1 MCTKHF
7 IDSYC
12 TSCDELVQGR
22 STEYP
27 CRPKYRGERIG
38 QCAGG
43 IETKTV
49 TEAVLC
55 KNCERKQRKME
66 KKKEKDKAKAKG
78 KEKEKEKEKKQK
90 CSGCA
95 SAAGEMPSVNE
106 EEQPLTTGS

>member
-1 MCTKHF
+1 MCIKHF

-12 TSCDELVQGR
+12 TSCDDLVQGR

-55 KNCERKQRKME
+55 QNCEKKQRKME
-66 KKKEKDKAKAKG
+66 KKNKKEKDKANG
-78 KEKEKEKEKKQK
+78 KEKEKEKRQK
-90 CSGCA
+90 HSGCA
-95 SAAGEMPSVNE
+95 SAAGEMPSGNE
-106 EEQPLTTGS
+106 EEQPLTTES